1 MPYIRV
7 AFTKGVIDYVAD
19 RHLELLIGENEITHF
34 YRPSDKTWVNIKTD
48 PIRGRGGFYL
58 GPDRR
63 GKGPKGWIERL
74 CQDIER

>member
-1 MPYIRV
+1 MSYIRV

-19 RHLELLIGENEITHF
+19 RHLDLLIGENEITHF

-58 GPDRR
+58 GPERR